1 MEPNSWVGIINEY
14 GFPIAASSGMGYL
27 VYYVWSWTTTNIK
40 PVLVETHDI
49 LIDLV
54 DRIRACEGDII
65 KLNTKVNTIIQL
77 RAQILEQEKKS
88 MERVLNAP
96 KKSKPLSED

>member
-1 MEPNSWVGIINEY
+1 MEHNGWVDIINEY

-27 VYYVWSWTTTNIK
+27 VFYVWHWTTTNIK
-40 PVLVETHDI
+40 PVLIETHDI

-54 DRIRACEGDII
+54 DRIRALEGDII
-65 KLNTKVNTIIQL
+65 KLNTKVNTIIEL
-77 RAQILEQEKKS
+77 RAQILEQEKKA